1 MYVHYTY
8 GVYCLFM
15 YTWITSN
22 FCKLGFFWGAPKFAE
37 ARETLRLQK
46 DWIFS
51 TFRGGHLIFLPWI
64 VWPLVARLLSALR
77 KNKCKLGN
85 FTISNIC
92 ELRACIM
99 SSAIFVHLSPVYLS
113 FLFLAPVYRVL
124 SPDICQDWN
133 LITVNCSQ
141 CLLIL
146 LCTSGKGYHMMAT
159 IKMPQ
164 QGRDCY
170 CCNSQGILIFA
181 IHSLFN
187 FVIFFL

>member
-1 MYVHYTY
+1 
-8 GVYCLFM
+8 
-15 YTWITSN
+15 
-22 FCKLGFFWGAPKFAE
+22 
-37 ARETLRLQK
+37 
-46 DWIFS
+46 
-51 TFRGGHLIFLPWI
+51 
-64 VWPLVARLLSALR
+64 
-77 KNKCKLGN
+77 
-85 FTISNIC
+85 
-92 ELRACIM
+92 M
-99 SSAIFVHLSPVYLS
+99 SSAIFVHLSPVYLRLS

-181 IHSLFN
+181 FHGLFN
-187 FVIFFL
+187 FVIFFCKHSVWQMFVHLEYRLSTIFPVCPSNNLLVLVINKQYLACVHPCTGRK

>member
-1 MYVHYTY
+1 
-8 GVYCLFM
+8 M

-146 LCTSGKGYHMMAT
+146 LCTQEKVIT
-159 IKMPQ
+159 WWPQ
-164 QGRDCY
+164 SRCL
-170 CCNSQGILIFA
+170 NKAGIVIAA
-181 IHSLFN
+181 IHREFW
-187 FVIFFL
+187 FLQFTVCSIL